1 MNKAAVFVALVL
13 GAIIGGMAVEYWMT
27 RNVPAPAAQQQA
39 PTGAAAA
46 DVAFVKSV
54 VPTQSHSMID
64 VGYHWTDLWFAAEK
78 KNWPLARYLFG
89 EARQSMRWTI
99 LLRPVRQLPDGKSV
113 DVKGIFTAV
122 DMSALAAVQ
131 LAVEDED
138 HTTFVSSY
146 KSALEACYSCHVSA
160 GLPHLKPVVP
170 TSPAST
176 LISFEPAV
184 K

>member
-1 MNKAAVFVALVL
+1 MNKAAVFIALVL

-27 RNVPAPAAQQQA
+27 RNVSAPAAQPVPTSAA
-39 PTGAAAA
+39 PA
-46 DVAFVKSV
+46 DVTFLKSIA
-54 VPTQSHSMID
+54 PTQSHTMMD
-64 VGYHWTDLWFAAEK
+64 VGYHWTNLWFAAEK

-89 EARQSMRWTI
+89 EARQSMRWTM

-122 DMSALAAVQ
+122 DMSAFAAVQ

-138 HTTFVSSY
+138 NTTFASAY
-146 KSALEACYSCHVSA
+146 KSALDACYSCHVSA
-160 GLPHLKPVVP
+160 GLPHLRPVVP

-176 LISFEPAV
+176 LISFEPPT

>member
-1 MNKAAVFVALVL
+1 MNKPAVFVALVL

-46 DVAFVKSV
+46 DLAFLKSI

-64 VGYHWTDLWFAAEK
+64 VGYHWTNLWFAADK
-78 KNWPLARYLFG
+78 KNWTLARYLIG
-89 EARQSMRWTI
+89 EARQSMRWTV
-99 LLRPVRQLPDGKSV
+99 LLRPVRQLPDGKTV

-122 DMSALAAVQ
+122 DMSAFAAVQ

-138 HTTFVSSY
+138 QAAFVTAY
-146 KSALEACYSCHVSA
+146 KSGLEACYTCHVSS
-160 GLPHLKPVVP
+160 GLPYLRPVVP
-170 TSPAST
+170 TAPAST
-176 LISFEPAV
+176 LIGFEPLT

>member
-1 MNKAAVFVALVL
+1 MNKPAVFVALVL
-13 GAIIGGMAVEYWMT
+13 GAIMGGMAVEYWMT
-27 RNVPAPAAQQQA
+27 RNVPVPAAQQQA

-64 VGYHWTDLWFAAEK
+64 VGYHWTNLWFAAEK

-122 DMSALAAVQ
+122 DMSAFAAVQ

-138 HTTFVSSY
+138 PTTFVASY
-146 KSALEACYSCHVSA
+146 KSALEACYSCHVSS
-160 GLPHLKPVVP
+160 GLSHLKPVVP

>member
-46 DVAFVKSV
+46 DVTFLKSI

-64 VGYHWTDLWFAAEK
+64 AGYHWTNLWFAVDK
-78 KNWPLARYLFG
+78 KNWTLARYLIG

-99 LLRPVRQLPDGKSV
+99 LLRPVRQLPDGKTV

-122 DMSALAAVQ
+122 DMSAFAAVQ

-138 HTTFVSSY
+138 HTAFVSSY
-146 KSALEACYSCHVSA
+146 KSALDACYSCHVSS
-160 GLPHLKPVVP
+160 GLPYLRPVVP
-170 TSPAST
+170 TAPAST
-176 LISFEPAV
+176 LISFDPV
-184 K
+184 TK

>member
-1 MNKAAVFVALVL
+1 MNKAAVFIALVL

-27 RNVPAPAAQQQA
+27 RNVPAPAAQPVQTSAA
-39 PTGAAAA
+39 PA
-46 DVAFVKSV
+46 DVTFLKSIA
-54 VPTQSHSMID
+54 PTQSHTMMD
-64 VGYHWTDLWFAAEK
+64 VGYHWTNLWFAAEK

-89 EARQSMRWTI
+89 EARQSMRWTM

-122 DMSALAAVQ
+122 DMSAFAAVQ

-138 HTTFVSSY
+138 HATFASSY
-146 KSALEACYSCHVSA
+146 KSALDACYSCHVSA
-160 GLPHLKPVVP
+160 GLAHLRPVVP

-176 LISFEPAV
+176 LISFEPPT

>member
-1 MNKAAVFVALVL
+1 MNKAAVFIALVL
-13 GAIIGGMAVEYWMT
+13 GAIVGGMAVEYWMT
-27 RNVPAPAAQQQA
+27 RNIPAPAAQTVQTNAA
-39 PTGAAAA
+39 PA
-46 DVAFVKSV
+46 DVTFLKSIT
-54 VPTQSHSMID
+54 PTQSHTMID
-64 VGYHWTDLWFAAEK
+64 VGYHWTNLWFAAEK

-89 EARQSMRWTI
+89 EARQSMRWTM

-122 DMSALAAVQ
+122 DMSAFAAVQ

-138 HTTFVSSY
+138 HATFASSY
-146 KSALEACYSCHVSA
+146 KSALDACYSCHVSA
-160 GLPHLKPVVP
+160 GLPHLRPVVP

-176 LISFEPAV
+176 LISFEPPT

>member
-1 MNKAAVFVALVL
+1 MNKAAVFIALVL

-27 RNVPAPAAQQQA
+27 RNVPTPAAQAA
-39 PTGAAAA
+39 PATAATA
-46 DVAFVKSV
+46 DVTFLKSV
-54 VPTQSHSMID
+54 APTQSHTMMD
-64 VGYHWTDLWFAAEK
+64 VGYHWTNLWFAAEK

-89 EARQSMRWTI
+89 EARQSMRWTM

-122 DMSALAAVQ
+122 DMSAFAAVQ

-138 HTTFVSSY
+138 NGTFVSSY
-146 KSALEACYSCHVSA
+146 KSALDACYTCHVSA

-176 LISFEPAV
+176 LICFEPLT